1 MTDTKLPVGFTSH
14 LGASET
20 ITGLILLGKQN
31 PNLYDSD
38 KFAGDYA
45 KIVRD
50 IKEGKGIEDLILKYQ
65 NVTLESARQ
74 AGKSVNGLGTEAD
87 WVTILN
93 KAYTATVL
101 SEQTIPKFERMI
113 QSGDFDKAGDILRQ
127 MSASINSTQR
137 VQSVTADEI
146 SEEYVPFMKSGSLA
160 WDYHIGG
167 IPTVG
172 CVILGAKTYTG
183 KTTVA
188 IYMLEKFLQEHPD
201 REVLFVTLEDMAEGW
216 KYRFNEVIG
225 KRPTDFMKRIR
236 VMEFASNPEA
246 IIQEASR
253 HPKVGMIMLD
263 YVDYLAN
270 ETDLH
275 SYTHIY
281 KTMSLG
287 SKSLAVDR
295 EFRSMPIFMLA
306 QFGKGKY
313 QGGVPTP
320 DALMYTGEQYTY
332 QLVFL
337 YHPDGDFYADKGDNA
352 YYLPP
357 DKGYGYLVVWK
368 VKNARPHGEDFP
380 GAIRVPWTPKHGY
393 QLDVKGDWMSLASET
408 KRKIKAKK

>member
-1 MTDTKLPVGFTSH
+1 MTDKTIPVGFTSH

-31 PNLYDSD
+31 PNNFDSD
-38 KFAGDYA
+38 KFSGEYSN
-45 KIVRD
+45 IIRD
-50 IKEGKGIEDLILKYQ
+50 TKNGKGLEDL
-65 NVTLESARQ
+65 TLRYGTTIIQSAIH
-74 AGKSVNGLGTEAD
+74 AGKSVNGLGVDLD
-87 WVTILN
+87 WVSILN
-93 KAYTATVL
+93 KAHLAAVL
-101 SEQTIPKFERMI
+101 SEQTLPKLERMI
-113 QSGDFDKAGDILRQ
+113 QSGDFDKAGDIGRQ
-127 MSASINSTQR
+127 LMASLNSTQR
-137 VQSVTADEI
+137 VLSVTADTI
-146 SEEYVPFMKSGSLA
+146 SEEYTPFMKSGSLA

-188 IYMLEKFLQEHPD
+188 IYMLEKFLQEYPD
-201 REVLFVTLEDMAEGW
+201 REALFVTLEDMAEGW
-216 KYRFNEVIG
+216 LYRFKEVIG
-225 KRPTDFMKRIR
+225 NRPTDFMRRIR
-236 VMEFASNPEA
+236 VMEFAGSPES

-253 HPKVGMIMLD
+253 HPKVGLIMLD
-263 YVDYLAN
+263 YVDYLAS
-270 ETDLH
+270 ETDLS

-287 SKSLAVDR
+287 SKSLAVSN

-320 DALMYTGEQYTY
+320 DALLYTGEQYTY

-380 GAIRVPWTPKHGY
+380 GAIKVPWTPKHGY
-393 QLDVKGDWMSLASET
+393 QLDVQGDWMSLASET
-408 KRKIKAKK
+408 KRKVKSK

>member
-1 MTDTKLPVGFTSH
+1 MTDTKLPAGFTSH

-357 DKGYGYLVVWK
+357 DRGYGYLVVWK

-408 KRKIKAKK
+408 KRKVKTK